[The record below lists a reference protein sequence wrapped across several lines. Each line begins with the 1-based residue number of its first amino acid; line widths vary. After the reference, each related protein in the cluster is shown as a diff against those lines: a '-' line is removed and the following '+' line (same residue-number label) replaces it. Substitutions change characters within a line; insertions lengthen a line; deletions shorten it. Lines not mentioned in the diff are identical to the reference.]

1 MVKTRLIYIE
11 NDPALGRFLGEIL
24 AKSPD
29 LEIIGTFNGGGHVI
43 NSDIV
48 QSADAALIDFSLEQD
63 SLNGVELGIELRNMN
78 ENLALIIY
86 SQFSVRGMVSRVP
99 QSMRRGWSFF
109 EKSALME
116 LDDYV
121 SIIKMTTYGQGNWEE
136 VLGNDSVEQDS
147 EARIFFALTP
157 RQRSI
162 MAIASEGKN
171 PQEIAVQLKLSY
183 AYVRKELSRAYQIL
197 LPDADHS
204 SDLHTAAIN
213 IYRKLMR
220 L

>member
-1 MVKTRLIYIE
+1 MQKTRLIYIE
-11 NDPALGRFLGEIL
+11 NDPALGHFLSEMLAQSLDIEIV
-24 AKSPD
+24 
-29 LEIIGTFNGGGHVI
+29 GTFNGARQVI
-43 NSDIV
+43 KSDLV
-48 QSADAALIDFSLEQD
+48 QLADAALIDFSLEQD
-63 SLNGVELGIELRNMN
+63 NLNGVELGIELRNLN

-99 QSMRRGWSFF
+99 QSMRSGWSFF
-109 EKSALME
+109 EKSALLE

-121 SIIKMTTYGQGNWEE
+121 SIIKMTTDGLGNWEE
-136 VLGNDSVEQDS
+136 VLSNDSVGQES
-147 EARIFFALTP
+147 EASIFFSLTP
-157 RQRSI
+157 KQRSI

-171 PQEIAVQLKLSY
+171 PQEIALELNLSY

-197 LPDADHS
+197 LPDAEHS
-204 SDLHTAAIN
+204 SDLHTAALN

>member
-1 MVKTRLIYIE
+1 MQKTRLIYIE
-11 NDPALGRFLGEIL
+11 NDPALGRFLSEMLAQSLDIEIV
-24 AKSPD
+24 
-29 LEIIGTFNGGGHVI
+29 GTFNGARQVI
-43 NSDIV
+43 NSDLV
-48 QSADAALIDFSLEQD
+48 QLADAALIDFSLEQD
-63 SLNGVELGIELRNMN
+63 NLNGVELGIELRNLN

-99 QSMRRGWSFF
+99 QSMRSGWSFF

-121 SIIKMTTYGQGNWEE
+121 SIIKMTTDGLGNWEE
-136 VLGNDSVEQDS
+136 VLSNDSVGQES
-147 EARIFFALTP
+147 EASIFFSLTP
-157 RQRSI
+157 KQRSI

-171 PQEIAVQLKLSY
+171 PQEIALQLNLSY

-197 LPDADHS
+197 LPDAEHS
-204 SDLHTAAIN
+204 SDLHTAALN